1 MLNDRIGCFGT
12 CGISHRWSSSRDDCS
27 RSSSSNNSDIEDLLE
42 AGVIV
47 RLFRSAAY
55 IPIKATK
62 THMLDDWTSAAMA
75 LSHLA
80 AVHPPSI
87 SPPRPLI
94 QQPATNRIRF
104 MTSCAQ
110 SNSSTM
116 LTLHGHIGWFLCHCF
131 PSGGWLRH
139 AATYSEARYL
149 PRLIRTHRVP
159 TRPP

>member
-1 MLNDRIGCFGT
+1 MGT
-12 CGISHRWSSSRDDCS
+12 CGISHRWSSSRDDWS
-27 RSSSSNNSDIEDLLE
+27 RSRSSNNSDIEDLRR
-42 AGVIV
+42 VIV
-47 RLFRSAAY
+47 LLFFRSLTAF
-55 IPIKATK
+55 PHNS
-62 THMLDDWTSAAMA
+62 THMLLDDWTSAAMA

>member
-42 AGVIV
+42 AKVIV

-55 IPIKATK
+55 IPIKKLTC
-62 THMLDDWTSAAMA
+62 WTTG
-75 LSHLA
+75 
-80 AVHPPSI
+80 
-87 SPPRPLI
+87 R
-94 QQPATNRIRF
+94 QQPWLCHIWQQFTLRPSLLPAPSYNNLQQTELEFQPNKLR
-104 MTSCAQ
+104 A